1 MVDPAT
7 ATMATAISFSDSLDT
22 SNLKDRSV
30 LITGAASGI
39 GLACAIKMAE
49 AGAIV
54 TMADLQDTAGA
65 AIEELRARGLRA
77 QFVQCDVTSYEAQ
90 ASMFQSAIQF
100 GNGQIDVVVP
110 NAGILAEKNVFDMV
124 PATLPNPG
132 DAPPP
137 PPSFA
142 CLSVNLHAVY
152 NTCYLALHHF
162 RLPRRAATTFKP
174 SIVLIASLAAYIGY
188 PYSTTYSMSK
198 FGVRGLFYSLR
209 ERAMHSSIRINL
221 VAPWF
226 VDTAIT
232 KQADFLQDNGAVLG
246 IVGYAAMDRVVD
258 AVMRFSSIQDL
269 CGRSVGIF
277 PRGSEDVHD
286 DLEGGYGGAVVG
298 KHMHEIKEV
307 VAQETQKQAQNGA

>member
-1 MVDPAT
+1 
-7 ATMATAISFSDSLDT
+7 MATPIDFNSVLDT

-39 GLACAIKMAE
+39 GLACAMKMAE

-54 TMADLQDTAGA
+54 TMADLHDTAGGV
-65 AIEELRARGLRA
+65 IQDLTTRGLRV
-77 QFVQCDVTSYEAQ
+77 QFVQCDVTSYEDQ
-90 ASMFQSAIQF
+90 ASMFQSAIIF
-100 GNGQIDVVVP
+100 GDGQIDIVIP
-110 NAGILAEKNVFDMV
+110 NAGILAEKNLFDMV

-132 DAPPP
+132 DTPPP

-142 CLSVNLHAVY
+142 CVSVNLEAVY

-162 RLPRRAATTFKP
+162 RLPRTAATTFKP

-198 FGVRGLFYSLR
+198 FGVRGLLYSLR

-221 VAPWF
+221 VAPWY
-226 VDTAIT
+226 VDTGIA
-232 KQADFLQDNGAVLG
+232 KQPDFVEDNGAVLNITG
-246 IVGYAAMDRVVD
+246 FVSMDRVVD
-258 AVMRFSSIQDL
+258 AVVRFASVQEL

-277 PRGSEDVHD
+277 PKGSEDLLD
-286 DLEGGYGGAVVG
+286 DLEGGYGGAIVS
-298 KHMHEIKEV
+298 KHMREV
-307 VAQETQKQAQNGA
+307 QAVVVQEMQKQMQT

>member
-1 MVDPAT
+1 
-7 ATMATAISFSDSLDT
+7 MATPIDFNSLLDT

-39 GLACAIKMAE
+39 GLACAMKMAE

-54 TMADLQDTAGA
+54 TMADLHDTAGGV
-65 AIEELRARGLRA
+65 IQDLITRGLRV
-77 QFVQCDVTSYEAQ
+77 QFVQCDVTSYEDQ
-90 ASMFQSAIQF
+90 ASMFQSAIIF
-100 GNGQIDVVVP
+100 GDGQIDIVIP
-110 NAGILAEKNVFDMV
+110 NAGILAEKNLFDMV

-132 DAPPP
+132 DTPPP

-142 CLSVNLHAVY
+142 CVSVNLEAVY

-162 RLPRRAATTFKP
+162 RLPRAAATTFKP

-198 FGVRGLFYSLR
+198 FGVRGLLYSLR

-221 VAPWF
+221 VAPWY
-226 VDTAIT
+226 VDTGIA
-232 KQADFLQDNGAVLG
+232 KQPDFVEDNGAVLNIIG
-246 IVGYAAMDRVVD
+246 FVSMDRVVD
-258 AVMRFSSIQDL
+258 AVVRFASVQEL

-277 PRGSEDVHD
+277 PKGSEDLLD
-286 DLEGGYGGAVVG
+286 DLEGGYGGAIVS
-298 KHMHEIKEV
+298 KHMREV
-307 VAQETQKQAQNGA
+307 QAVVVQEMQKQMQT

>member
-1 MVDPAT
+1 
-7 ATMATAISFSDSLDT
+7 MATPIDFNSVLDT

-54 TMADLQDTAGA
+54 TMADLHDTAGGV
-65 AIEELRARGLRA
+65 IQDLTTRGLRV
-77 QFVQCDVTSYEAQ
+77 QFVQCDVASYEDQ
-90 ASMFQSAIQF
+90 ASMFQSAIIF
-100 GNGQIDVVVP
+100 GDGQIDIVIP
-110 NAGILAEKNVFDMV
+110 NAGILAEKNLFDMV

-132 DAPPP
+132 DTPPP

-142 CLSVNLHAVY
+142 CVSVNLQAVY

-162 RLPRRAATTFKP
+162 RLPRTAATSFKP

-198 FGVRGLFYSLR
+198 FGVRGLLYSLR

-221 VAPWF
+221 VAPWY
-226 VDTAIT
+226 VDTGIA
-232 KQADFLQDNGAVLG
+232 KQADFVEDNGAVLKIIG
-246 IVGYAAMDRVVD
+246 FVSMDRVVD
-258 AVMRFSSIQDL
+258 AVVRFASVQEL

-277 PRGSEDVHD
+277 PKGSEDLLD
-286 DLEGGYGGAVVG
+286 DLEGGYGGAIVS
-298 KHMHEIKEV
+298 KHMREV
-307 VAQETQKQAQNGA
+307 QAVVVQEMQKQMQT

>member
-1 MVDPAT
+1 MANTAT
-7 ATMATAISFSDSLDT
+7 PTMATPIDFNNVLDT

-54 TMADLQDTAGA
+54 TMADLHDTAGGV
-65 AIEELRARGLRA
+65 IQDLTTRGLRV
-77 QFVQCDVTSYEAQ
+77 QFVQCDVTSYEDQ
-90 ASMFQSAIQF
+90 ASMFQSAIIF
-100 GNGQIDVVVP
+100 GDGQIDIVIP
-110 NAGILAEKNVFDMV
+110 NAGILAEKNLFDMV

-132 DAPPP
+132 DTPPP

-142 CLSVNLHAVY
+142 CVSVNLEAVY

-162 RLPRRAATTFKP
+162 RLPRAAATTFKP

-198 FGVRGLFYSLR
+198 FGVRGLLYSLR

-221 VAPWF
+221 VAPWY
-226 VDTAIT
+226 VDTGIA
-232 KQADFLQDNGAVLG
+232 KQADFVEDNGAVLNIIG
-246 IVGYAAMDRVVD
+246 FVSMDRVVD
-258 AVMRFSSIQDL
+258 AVVRFASVQEL

-277 PRGSEDVHD
+277 PKGSEDLLD
-286 DLEGGYGGAVVG
+286 DLEGGYGGAIVS
-298 KHMHEIKEV
+298 KHMREV
-307 VAQETQKQAQNGA
+307 QAVVVQEMQKQMQT

>member
-1 MVDPAT
+1 
-7 ATMATAISFSDSLDT
+7 MATPIDFNSVLDT

-54 TMADLQDTAGA
+54 TMADLHDTAGGV
-65 AIEELRARGLRA
+65 IQDLTTRGLRV
-77 QFVQCDVTSYEAQ
+77 QFVQCDVASYEDQ
-90 ASMFQSAIQF
+90 ASMFQSAIIF
-100 GNGQIDVVVP
+100 GDGQIDIVIP
-110 NAGILAEKNVFDMV
+110 NAGILAEKNLFDMV

-132 DAPPP
+132 DTPPA

-142 CLSVNLHAVY
+142 CVSVNLEAVY

-162 RLPRRAATTFKP
+162 RLPRAAATTFKP

-198 FGVRGLFYSLR
+198 FGVRGLLYSLR

-221 VAPWF
+221 VAPWY
-226 VDTAIT
+226 VDTGIA
-232 KQADFLQDNGAVLG
+232 KQADFVEDNGAVLNIIG
-246 IVGYAAMDRVVD
+246 FVSMDRVVD
-258 AVMRFSSIQDL
+258 AVVRFASVQEL

-277 PRGSEDVHD
+277 PKGSEDLLD
-286 DLEGGYGGAVVG
+286 DLEGGYGGAIVS
-298 KHMHEIKEV
+298 KHMREV
-307 VAQETQKQAQNGA
+307 QAVVVQEMQKQMQT

>member
-1 MVDPAT
+1 MANAAT
-7 ATMATAISFSDSLDT
+7 PTMATPIDFNSLLDT

-54 TMADLQDTAGA
+54 TMADLHDTVGGVIQDLTT
-65 AIEELRARGLRA
+65 RGLRV
-77 QFVQCDVTSYEAQ
+77 QFVQCDVASYEDQ
-90 ASMFQSAIQF
+90 ASMFQSAIIF
-100 GNGQIDVVVP
+100 GDGQIDIVIP
-110 NAGILAEKNVFDMV
+110 NAGILAEKNLFDMV

-132 DAPPP
+132 DTPPP

-142 CLSVNLHAVY
+142 CVSVNLEAVY

-162 RLPRRAATTFKP
+162 RLPRAAATTFKP

-198 FGVRGLFYSLR
+198 FGVRGLLYSLR

-221 VAPWF
+221 VAPWY
-226 VDTAIT
+226 VDTGIA
-232 KQADFLQDNGAVLG
+232 KQPDFVEDNGAVLNIIG
-246 IVGYAAMDRVVD
+246 FVSMDRVVD
-258 AVMRFSSIQDL
+258 AVVRFASVQEL

-277 PRGSEDVHD
+277 PKGSEDLLD
-286 DLEGGYGGAVVG
+286 DLEGGYGGAIVS
-298 KHMHEIKEV
+298 KHMREV
-307 VAQETQKQAQNGA
+307 QAVVVQEMQKQMQT

>member
-1 MVDPAT
+1 
-7 ATMATAISFSDSLDT
+7 MATPIDFNNVLDT

-39 GLACAIKMAE
+39 GLACAVKMAE

-54 TMADLQDTAGA
+54 TMADLHDTAGGV
-65 AIEELRARGLRA
+65 IQDLITRGLRV
-77 QFVQCDVTSYEAQ
+77 QFVQCDVTSYEDQ
-90 ASMFQSAIQF
+90 ASMFQSAIIF
-100 GNGQIDVVVP
+100 GDGQIDIVIP
-110 NAGILAEKNVFDMV
+110 NAGILAEKNLFDMV

-132 DAPPP
+132 DTPPP

-142 CLSVNLHAVY
+142 CVSVNLEAVY

-162 RLPRRAATTFKP
+162 RLPRAAATTFKP

-198 FGVRGLFYSLR
+198 FGVRGLLYSLR

-221 VAPWF
+221 VAPWY
-226 VDTAIT
+226 VDTGIA
-232 KQADFLQDNGAVLG
+232 KQADFVEDNGAVLNIIG
-246 IVGYAAMDRVVD
+246 FVSMDRVVD
-258 AVMRFSSIQDL
+258 AVVRFASVQEL

-277 PRGSEDVHD
+277 PKGSEDLLD
-286 DLEGGYGGAVVG
+286 DLEGGYGGAIVS
-298 KHMHEIKEV
+298 KHMREV
-307 VAQETQKQAQNGA
+307 QAVVVQEMQKQMQT

>member
-1 MVDPAT
+1 
-7 ATMATAISFSDSLDT
+7 MATPIDFNSVLDT
-22 SNLKDRSV
+22 SNLKHRSV

-54 TMADLQDTAGA
+54 TMADLHDTAGGV
-65 AIEELRARGLRA
+65 IQDLTTRGLRV
-77 QFVQCDVTSYEAQ
+77 QFVQCDVTSYEDQ
-90 ASMFQSAIQF
+90 ASMFQSAIIF
-100 GNGQIDVVVP
+100 GDGQIDIVIP
-110 NAGILAEKNVFDMV
+110 NAGILAEKNLFDMV

-132 DAPPP
+132 DTPPP

-142 CLSVNLHAVY
+142 CVSVNLEAVY

-162 RLPRRAATTFKP
+162 RLPRAAATTFKP

-198 FGVRGLFYSLR
+198 FGVRGLLYSLR

-221 VAPWF
+221 VAPWY
-226 VDTAIT
+226 VDTGIA
-232 KQADFLQDNGAVLG
+232 KQPDFVEDNGAVLNIIG
-246 IVGYAAMDRVVD
+246 FVSMDRVVD
-258 AVMRFSSIQDL
+258 AVVRFASVQEL

-277 PRGSEDVHD
+277 PKGSEDLLD
-286 DLEGGYGGAVVG
+286 DLEGGYGGAIVS
-298 KHMHEIKEV
+298 KHMREV
-307 VAQETQKQAQNGA
+307 QAVVVQEMQKQMQT

>member
-1 MVDPAT
+1 MANTAT
-7 ATMATAISFSDSLDT
+7 PTMATPIDFNSVLDT

-54 TMADLQDTAGA
+54 TMADLHDTVGGVIQDLTT
-65 AIEELRARGLRA
+65 RGLRV
-77 QFVQCDVTSYEAQ
+77 QFVQCDVASYEDQ
-90 ASMFQSAIQF
+90 ASMFQSAIIF
-100 GNGQIDVVVP
+100 GDGQIDIVIP
-110 NAGILAEKNVFDMV
+110 NAGILAEKNLFDMV

-132 DAPPP
+132 DTPPP

-142 CLSVNLHAVY
+142 CVSVNLEAVY

-162 RLPRRAATTFKP
+162 RLPRAAATTFKP

-198 FGVRGLFYSLR
+198 FGVRGLLYSLR

-221 VAPWF
+221 VAPWY
-226 VDTAIT
+226 VDTGIA
-232 KQADFLQDNGAVLG
+232 KQPDFVEDNGAVLNIIG
-246 IVGYAAMDRVVD
+246 FVSMDRVVD
-258 AVMRFSSIQDL
+258 AVVRFASVQEL

-277 PRGSEDVHD
+277 PKGSEDLLD
-286 DLEGGYGGAVVG
+286 DLEGGYGGAIVS
-298 KHMHEIKEV
+298 KHMREV
-307 VAQETQKQAQNGA
+307 QAVVVQEMQKQMQT

>member
-1 MVDPAT
+1 
-7 ATMATAISFSDSLDT
+7 MATPISFSNPLDA

-30 LITGAASGI
+30 LITGATSGI

-49 AGAIV
+49 SGAIV
-54 TMADLQDTAGA
+54 TMADLKDTVGAVVQDLT
-65 AIEELRARGLRA
+65 ARGLRA

-110 NAGILAEKNVFDMV
+110 NAGILAEKNMFDMV
-124 PATLPNPG
+124 PVTLPNPG

-142 CLSVNLHAVY
+142 CLSVNLQAVY

-162 RLPRRAATTFKP
+162 RLPRTAATTFKP
-174 SIVLIASLAAYIGY
+174 SIVLIASLASYIGY

-209 ERAMHSSIRINL
+209 ERAMHSSVRINL

-226 VDTAIT
+226 VDTGIT
-232 KQADFLQDNGAVLG
+232 KQADFVQDNGAVLK
-246 IVGYAAMDRVVD
+246 IVGFASMDRVVD
-258 AVMRFSSIQDL
+258 AVMRFSSTQEL

-277 PRGSEDVHD
+277 PRGSEDVGD
-286 DLEGGYGGAVVG
+286 DLEGGFGGAVVG
-298 KHMHEIKEV
+298 KHMREIQAV
-307 VAQETQKQAQNGA
+307 VAQEMQKHTSA

>member
-1 MVDPAT
+1 MANTAT
-7 ATMATAISFSDSLDT
+7 PTMATPIDFNSALDT

-54 TMADLQDTAGA
+54 TMADLHDTAGGV
-65 AIEELRARGLRA
+65 IQDLTTRGLRV
-77 QFVQCDVTSYEAQ
+77 QFVQCDVTSYEDQ
-90 ASMFQSAIQF
+90 ASMFQSAIHY
-100 GNGQIDVVVP
+100 GGQIDIVIP
-110 NAGILAEKNVFDMV
+110 NAGILAEKNLFDMV

-132 DAPPP
+132 DTPPP

-142 CLSVNLHAVY
+142 CVSVNLEAVY

-162 RLPRRAATTFKP
+162 RLPRAAATTFKP

-198 FGVRGLFYSLR
+198 FGVRGLLYSLR

-221 VAPWF
+221 VAPWY
-226 VDTAIT
+226 VDTGIA
-232 KQADFLQDNGAVLG
+232 KQPDFVEDNGAVLNIIG
-246 IVGYAAMDRVVD
+246 FVSMDRVVD
-258 AVMRFSSIQDL
+258 AVVRFASVQEL

-277 PRGSEDVHD
+277 PKGSEDLLD
-286 DLEGGYGGAVVG
+286 DLEGGYGGAIVS
-298 KHMHEIKEV
+298 KHMREV
-307 VAQETQKQAQNGA
+307 QAVVVQEMQKQMQT

>member
-1 MVDPAT
+1 
-7 ATMATAISFSDSLDT
+7 MATPIDFNSVLDT

-39 GLACAIKMAE
+39 GLACAMKMAE

-54 TMADLQDTAGA
+54 TMADLHDTAG
-65 AIEELRARGLRA
+65 G
-77 QFVQCDVTSYEAQ
+77 V
-90 ASMFQSAIQF
+90 IQ
-100 GNGQIDVVVP
+100 
-110 NAGILAEKNVFDMV
+110 GILAEKNLFDMV

-132 DAPPP
+132 DTPPP

-142 CLSVNLHAVY
+142 CVSVNLQAVY

-162 RLPRRAATTFKP
+162 RLPRTAATSFKP

-198 FGVRGLFYSLR
+198 FGVRGLLYSLR

-221 VAPWF
+221 VAPWY
-226 VDTAIT
+226 VDTGIA
-232 KQADFLQDNGAVLG
+232 KQADFVEDNGAVLHIIG
-246 IVGYAAMDRVVD
+246 FVSMDRVVD
-258 AVMRFSSIQDL
+258 AVVRFASVQEL

-277 PRGSEDVHD
+277 PKGSEDLLD
-286 DLEGGYGGAVVG
+286 DLEGGYGGAIVS
-298 KHMHEIKEV
+298 KHMREV
-307 VAQETQKQAQNGA
+307 QAVVVQEMQKQM

>member
-1 MVDPAT
+1 MANTAT
-7 ATMATAISFSDSLDT
+7 PTMATPIDFNSVLDT

-39 GLACAIKMAE
+39 GLACAVKMAE

-54 TMADLQDTAGA
+54 TMADLHDTAGGV
-65 AIEELRARGLRA
+65 IQDLTTRGLRV
-77 QFVQCDVTSYEAQ
+77 QFVQCDVASYEDQ
-90 ASMFQSAIQF
+90 ASMFQSAIIF
-100 GNGQIDVVVP
+100 GDGQIDIVIP
-110 NAGILAEKNVFDMV
+110 NAGILAEKNLFDMV

-132 DAPPP
+132 DTPPP

-142 CLSVNLHAVY
+142 CVSVNLEAVY

-162 RLPRRAATTFKP
+162 RLPRAAATTFKP

-198 FGVRGLFYSLR
+198 FGVRGLLYSLR

-221 VAPWF
+221 VAPWY
-226 VDTAIT
+226 VDTGIA
-232 KQADFLQDNGAVLG
+232 KQPDFVEDNGAVLKIIG
-246 IVGYAAMDRVVD
+246 FVSMDRVVD
-258 AVMRFSSIQDL
+258 AVVRFASVQEL

-277 PRGSEDVHD
+277 PKGSEDILD
-286 DLEGGYGGAVVG
+286 DLEGGYGGAIVS
-298 KHMHEIKEV
+298 KHMREV
-307 VAQETQKQAQNGA
+307 QAVVVQEMQKQMQT

>member
-1 MVDPAT
+1 
-7 ATMATAISFSDSLDT
+7 MATPIDFNSVLDT

-39 GLACAIKMAE
+39 GLACAMKMAE

-54 TMADLQDTAGA
+54 TMADLHDTAGGV
-65 AIEELRARGLRA
+65 IQDLTTRGLRV
-77 QFVQCDVTSYEAQ
+77 QFVQCDVTSYEDQ
-90 ASMFQSAIQF
+90 ASMFQSAIIF
-100 GNGQIDVVVP
+100 GDGQIDIVIP
-110 NAGILAEKNVFDMV
+110 NAGILAEKNLFDMV

-132 DAPPP
+132 DTPPP

-142 CLSVNLHAVY
+142 CVSVNLQAVY

-162 RLPRRAATTFKP
+162 RLPRTAATSFKP

-198 FGVRGLFYSLR
+198 FGVRGLLYSLR

-221 VAPWF
+221 VAPWY
-226 VDTAIT
+226 VDTGIA
-232 KQADFLQDNGAVLG
+232 KQPDFVEDNGAVLNIIG
-246 IVGYAAMDRVVD
+246 FVSMDRVVD
-258 AVMRFSSIQDL
+258 AVVRFASVQEL

-277 PRGSEDVHD
+277 PKGSEDLLD
-286 DLEGGYGGAVVG
+286 DLEGGYGGAIVS
-298 KHMHEIKEV
+298 KHMREV
-307 VAQETQKQAQNGA
+307 QAVVVQEMQKQM